1 MVKKKLILVLTLF
14 MLAFVIKAQPK
25 TNKITRVL
33 FVFDASNSMKS
44 QFDGKAKMEHAK
56 KLFNSLIDSLSKLKN
71 YEFALRMYGSTV
83 KYPPGDCND
92 TKLIIPFSKNNI
104 PAIKAKVNAAK
115 PTGITPIEHS
125 LISSANDFPDNK
137 NINTIILIT
146 DGIEECGGDPCAA
159 RQKLYEKGIIFKPCI
174 IGIGLSKE
182 QAKSFE
188 CVGNYFSY
196 DENPNIVSTVVNTVS
211 TQTMNKT
218 SVQVNLLDLGYKP
231 NETNVNMTFYDEKSG
246 VPIYNYVH
254 SINKFGNP
262 DTVLLD
268 EFRTYKLVAHTIPP
282 VEKSGI
288 TLSAGI
294 HNIIALDAPQGLLE
308 LKRETGIYNF
318 NEKVKCIIR
327 KKGEMNT
334 LHVQP
339 MNTMEKYIVGQY
351 DLEVLTLPRTYLY
364 DVSIQQTL
372 LKTIYIEDA
381 GMLKVKCKEAGD
393 GCIMQ
398 EVKGVLKW
406 VCNLDG
412 KTEQT
417 FYLQPGDYRITYR
430 SKTLKQSIYTIEKK
444 FTVISN
450 QIVNVDLFKQ

>member
-1 MVKKKLILVLTLF
+1 
-14 MLAFVIKAQPK
+14 MLAFLIKAQPK

-44 QFDGKAKMEHAK
+44 QFDGKPKMDHAK

-174 IGIGLSKE
+174 IGIGLTKA

-196 DENPNIVSTVVNTVS
+196 DENPNVVGTVVNTVS

-246 VPIYNYVH
+246 MPIYNYVH

-327 KKGEMNT
+327 KKGEMST

-351 DLEVLTLPRTYLY
+351 DLEILTLPRTYLY

-372 LKTIYIEDA
+372 LKTIYVEDA
-381 GMLKVKCKEAGD
+381 GMLKIKCKEAGD

-412 KTEQT
+412 KTDQT
-417 FYLQPGDYRITYR
+417 YYLQPGDYRVTYR
-430 SKTLKQSIYTIEKK
+430 SKTLKQSIYTVEKK
-444 FTVISN
+444 FTIISN
-450 QIVNVDLFKQ
+450 QVVNVDLFKQ

>member
-1 MVKKKLILVLTLF
+1 MVKKKLLLVLTLF
-14 MLAFVIKAQPK
+14 MLAFVMNAQPK

-44 QFDGKAKMEHAK
+44 QFDGKAKMDHAK
-56 KLFNSLIDSLSKLKN
+56 KLFNSLIDSLGKLKN

-174 IGIGLSKE
+174 IGIGLTKE

-246 VPIYNYVH
+246 MPIYNYVH

-308 LKRETGIYNF
+308 LKRETGIYNY
-318 NEKVKCIIR
+318 NEKVKCIVR

-372 LKTIYIEDA
+372 LKTIYVEDA

-412 KTEQT
+412 KTDQT

-450 QIVNVDLFKQ
+450 QVVNVDLFKQ

>member
-1 MVKKKLILVLTLF
+1 

-44 QFDGKAKMEHAK
+44 QFDGKAKMDHAK

-104 PAIKAKVNAAK
+104 IAIKAKVNAAK

-174 IGIGLSKE
+174 IGIGLTKE

-246 VPIYNYVH
+246 MPIYNYVH

-372 LKTIYIEDA
+372 LKTIYVEDA

-406 VCNLDG
+406 VCNIDS
-412 KTEQT
+412 KTDQT

>member
-14 MLAFVIKAQPK
+14 MLAFVIRAQPK

-44 QFDGKAKMEHAK
+44 QFDGKAKMDHAK

-174 IGIGLSKE
+174 IGIGLTKE
-182 QAKSFE
+182 QAKTFE

-196 DENPNIVSTVVNTVS
+196 DENSNVVSTVVNTVS

-246 VPIYNYVH
+246 MPIYNYVH

-308 LKRETGIYNF
+308 LKRETGIYNY
-318 NEKVKCIIR
+318 NEKVKCIVR

-381 GMLKVKCKEAGD
+381 GMLKLKCKEAGD

-406 VCNLDG
+406 VCNIDS
-412 KTEQT
+412 KTDQT

-444 FTVISN
+444 FTVVSN
-450 QIVNVDLFKQ
+450 EIVNVDLFKQ

>member
-1 MVKKKLILVLTLF
+1 
-14 MLAFVIKAQPK
+14 
-25 TNKITRVL
+25 
-33 FVFDASNSMKS
+33 MKS
-44 QFDGKAKMEHAK
+44 QFDGKAKMDHAK

-125 LISSANDFPDNK
+125 LISSANDFPDSK

-174 IGIGLSKE
+174 IGIGLTKE

-196 DENPNIVSTVVNTVS
+196 DESPNIVSTVVNTVS

-246 VPIYNYVH
+246 MPIYNYIH
-254 SINKFGNP
+254 SINRFGNP

-308 LKRETGIYNF
+308 LKREIGIYNF
-318 NEKVKCIIR
+318 NEKVKCIVR

-351 DLEVLTLPRTYLY
+351 
-364 DVSIQQTL
+364 
-372 LKTIYIEDA
+372 
-381 GMLKVKCKEAGD
+381 
-393 GCIMQ
+393 
-398 EVKGVLKW
+398 
-406 VCNLDG
+406 
-412 KTEQT
+412 
-417 FYLQPGDYRITYR
+417 
-430 SKTLKQSIYTIEKK
+430 
-444 FTVISN
+444 
-450 QIVNVDLFKQ
+450 

>member
-44 QFDGKAKMEHAK
+44 QFDGKAKMDHAK

-104 PAIKAKVNAAK
+104 IAIKAKVNAAK

-174 IGIGLSKE
+174 IGIGLTKE

-246 VPIYNYVH
+246 MPIYNYVH

-372 LKTIYIEDA
+372 LKTIYVEDA

-406 VCNLDG
+406 VCNIDS
-412 KTEQT
+412 KTDQT

>member
-1 MVKKKLILVLTLF
+1 MVKKKLLLVLTLF
-14 MLAFVIKAQPK
+14 MLVFVINAQPK

-44 QFDGKAKMEHAK
+44 QFDGKAKMDHAK

-125 LISSANDFPDNK
+125 LISSANDFPDSK

-174 IGIGLSKE
+174 IGIGLTKE

-196 DENPNIVSTVVNTVS
+196 DESPNIVSTVVNTVS

-246 VPIYNYVH
+246 MPIYNYIH
-254 SINKFGNP
+254 SINRFGNP

-308 LKRETGIYNF
+308 LKREIGIYNF
-318 NEKVKCIIR
+318 NEKVKCIVR

-351 DLEVLTLPRTYLY
+351 DLEVLTLPRTYLH

-372 LKTIYIEDA
+372 LKTIYVEDA

-393 GCIMQ
+393 GCIVQ

-412 KTEQT
+412 KTDQT

-444 FTVISN
+444 FTVVSN
-450 QIVNVDLFKQ
+450 QIVNVDLFK

>member
-1 MVKKKLILVLTLF
+1 MLKKRLILVLTLF
-14 MLAFVIKAQPK
+14 MLALVINAQPK

-44 QFDGKAKMEHAK
+44 QFDGKAKMDHAK
-56 KLFNSLIDSLSKLKN
+56 KLFNSLIDSLAKFKN

-92 TKLIIPFSKNNI
+92 TKLIVPFSKNNI
-104 PAIKAKVNAAK
+104 AAIKAKVNAAK

-174 IGIGLSKE
+174 IGIGLTKE
-182 QAKSFE
+182 QAKSFD
-188 CVGNYFSY
+188 CVGNFFNY

-218 SVQVNLLDLGYKP
+218 SVQVNLLDLGFKP
-231 NETNVNMTFYDEKSG
+231 SETNVNMTFYDEKSG
-246 VPIYNYVH
+246 MPVYNYVH

-268 EFRTYKLVAHTIPP
+268 EFRTYTLVAHTIPP
-282 VEKSGI
+282 VEKTGI
-288 TLSAGI
+288 TLSPGI

-327 KKGEMNT
+327 KKSEMTT

-339 MNTMEKYIVGQY
+339 MNTVEKYIVGQY
-351 DLEVLTLPRTYLY
+351 DIEVLTLPRTYLY
-364 DVSIQQTL
+364 NVSINQTL
-372 LKTIYIEDA
+372 LKTIYVEDA
-381 GMLKVKCKEAGD
+381 GMVKVKCQESGD

-398 EVKGVLKW
+398 EEKGVLKW

-412 KTEQT
+412 KTDQT
-417 FYLQPGDYRITYR
+417 FYLQPGDYRVTYR

-444 FTVISN
+444 FTVVSN

>member
-1 MVKKKLILVLTLF
+1 
-14 MLAFVIKAQPK
+14 MLAFVMKAQPK

-44 QFDGKAKMEHAK
+44 QFDGKAKMDHAK
-56 KLFNSLIDSLSKLKN
+56 KLFNSLIDSLGKLKN

-92 TKLIIPFSKNNI
+92 TKLMVPFSKNNI
-104 PAIKAKVNAAK
+104 AVIKAKVNAAK

-174 IGIGLSKE
+174 IGIGLTKE

-231 NETNVNMTFYDEKSG
+231 SETNVNMTFYDEKSG
-246 VPIYNYVH
+246 MPIYNYVH

-282 VEKSGI
+282 VEKTGI

-351 DLEVLTLPRTYLY
+351 DLEILTLPRTYLY

-372 LKTIYIEDA
+372 LKTIYVEDA
-381 GMLKVKCKEAGD
+381 GMLKVKCKETGD

-406 VCNLDG
+406 VCNIDS
-412 KTEQT
+412 KTDQT

-450 QIVNVDLFKQ
+450 QVVNVDLFKQ